1 MVARSVCRWLKEA
14 ANHFSRYNVPREKC
28 IPPSPRP
35 YSPSLP
41 PPGFFPPLLAAKSF
55 RPEEKLAF
63 SLTPIQMRNKS
74 STGEKF
80 SSNRNRTR
88 AITINYSTWREFHRV
103 HEYLETGGGDWMN
116 RCVNCYTNNLSKHS
130 SKFSLEFH
138 LDFYYSS
145 RRIKNCDFL
154 RRNKKIVKQSPF
166 PYNDYISSFDIIIQ

>member
-130 SKFSLEFH
+130 KIFLEFH

-145 RRIKNCDFL
+145 KRIKNCDFL
-154 RRNKKIVKQSPF
+154 RRNRRIVGNLHF
-166 PYNDYISSFDIIIQ
+166 RIMIIFRRLTS